1 MTADERKSSNETKN
15 LRLAC
20 ADFTFPLLPHE
31 NTFDVIAMLG
41 FQGIDIGLFDDRSH
55 LQPKDVLPNLRASAR
70 ALSEQVTGRG
80 LEFADIFY
88 QASTFETVA
97 ANHPDTRERARGHEL
112 FLRMLEF
119 TLRCN
124 AKHMT
129 ALPGIEWDGVPYET
143 SLKRSVEELSRR
155 AEQAAQVGITFSV
168 EPHTGSLV
176 DTPEKALELVSAAPG
191 LTLTLDYTHFTRKG
205 VPDARVEPLL
215 KYASHFHARGAREGR
230 IQASLKENVIDYAR
244 IIQCLKELNYAGYVG
259 VEYTWI
265 DWEHSNE
272 VDNIS
277 ETILMRDHLR
287 TLAA

>member
-1 MTADERKSSNETKN
+1 MN

-20 ADFTFPLLPHE
+20 ADFTWPLLPHE

-55 LQPKDVLPNLRASAR
+55 LQPKQVLSDLQRSAR
-70 ALSEQVTGRG
+70 ALAEKVGTRG
-80 LEFADIFY
+80 LEIADIFY
-88 QASTFETVA
+88 QATSFETVA
-97 ANHPDTRERARGHEL
+97 ANHPDETERARGREF

-143 SLKRSVEELSRR
+143 SLKRSAEELSWR
-155 AEQAAQVGITFSV
+155 ALQAKQVGVGFSV

-176 DTPEKALELVSAAPG
+176 DTPEKARELVLAAPG

-205 VPDARVEPLL
+205 IPDARIEPLL
-215 KYASHFHARGAREGR
+215 EHASHFHARGAREGR
-230 IQASLKENVIDYAR
+230 IQASLKQNVIDYGR
-244 IIQCLKELNYAGYVG
+244 ILERLNALHYAGYIG

-287 TLAA
+287 ALAGQGPDSN

>member
-1 MTADERKSSNETKN
+1 
-15 LRLAC
+15 LAC

-41 FQGIDIGLFDDRSH
+41 FQGIDIGLFEERSH
-55 LQPKDVLPNLRASAR
+55 LQPSEVMGDLRASAR
-70 ALSEQVTGRG
+70 TLWEKVRARG

-88 QASTFETVA
+88 QARSFETMA
-97 ANHPDTRERARGHEL
+97 ANHLDANERAKGREF

-124 AKHMT
+124 AGHMT
-129 ALPGIEWDGVPYET
+129 ALPGIDWEGVPYET
-143 SLKRSVEELSRR
+143 SLARSAEELGWR
-155 AEQAAQVGITFSV
+155 AEQAKQVGVTFSV

-176 DTPEKALELVSAAPG
+176 DTPEKALELVRAAPG
-191 LTLTLDYTHFTRKG
+191 LTLTLDYTHFTRLG
-205 VPDARVEPLL
+205 IPDARVEPLL
-215 KYASHFHARGAREGR
+215 RYASHFHARGARPGR
-230 IQASLKENVIDYAR
+230 IQAAFKENVIDYGR
-244 IIQCLKELNYAGYVG
+244 ILSCMKELNYAGYVG

-287 TLAA
+287 KLAAQ

>member
-1 MTADERKSSNETKN
+1 MN
-15 LRLAC
+15 LKLAC

-31 NTFDVIAMLG
+31 NTFDVVAMLG
-41 FQGIDIGLFDDRSH
+41 FEGIDIGLFDERSH
-55 LQPKDVLPNLRASAR
+55 LQPRDVLPDLRGSAR
-70 ALSEQVTGRG
+70 KLVGQVTGRG
-80 LEFADIFY
+80 LEIADIFY
-88 QASTFETVA
+88 QASTFQTSA
-97 ANHPDTRERARGHEL
+97 ANHPDPAERAQGREL

-129 ALPGIEWDGVPYET
+129 GLPGLEWDGVPYET
-143 SLKRSVEELSRR
+143 SLKRSAEELSWR
-155 AEQAAQVGITFSV
+155 AQQAQQAGVIFSI
-168 EPHTGSLV
+168 EPHTGSIV
-176 DTPEKALELVSAAPG
+176 DTPEKALELVQRSSG

-205 VPDARVEPLL
+205 IPDAQVGPLL
-215 KYASHFHARGAREGR
+215 ESASHFHARGAREGR
-230 IQASLKENVIDYAR
+230 IQAAFKENVIDYAR
-244 IIQCLKELNYAGYVG
+244 VLERLEALNYAGYVG

-287 TLAA
+287 ALAAQHAKPG